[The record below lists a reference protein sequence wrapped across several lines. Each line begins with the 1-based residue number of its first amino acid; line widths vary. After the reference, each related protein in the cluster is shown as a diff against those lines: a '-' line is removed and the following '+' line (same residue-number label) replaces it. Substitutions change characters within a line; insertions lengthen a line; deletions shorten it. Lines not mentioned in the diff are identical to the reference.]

1 MEFVLK
7 DIVNKLSEDDIR
19 NFAFKEGICLTNDE
33 LKTIYVYIKNYWHI
47 FFKGDA
53 TFLFEELKDKLEPK
67 TYTKVV
73 ELYNKYKKK

>member
-33 LKTIYVYIKNYWHI
+33 LKTIYVYIRIKR
-47 FFKGDA
+47 
-53 TFLFEELKDKLEPK
+53 
-67 TYTKVV
+67 
-73 ELYNKYKKK
+73 